1 MYVKCLVP
9 EIQVNSTELFI
20 VVAVMLV
27 LSYCVFA
34 TDVSH
39 LILNLLVLEISFQI
53 QNDFFKCS

>member
-1 MYVKCLVP
+1 MYVKCLGP

-27 LSYCVFA
+27 LSYCVLA
-34 TDVSH
+34 TDVSC
-39 LILNLLVLEISFQI
+39 LILNFLVLEISFQI